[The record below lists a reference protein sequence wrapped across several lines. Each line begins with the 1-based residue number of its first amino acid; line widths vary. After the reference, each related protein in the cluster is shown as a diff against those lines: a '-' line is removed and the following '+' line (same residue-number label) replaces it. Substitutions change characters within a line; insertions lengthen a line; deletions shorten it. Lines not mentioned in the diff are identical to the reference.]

1 MLPDDRLDALL
12 TSLDEGR
19 VQPAEVDADLWP
31 LVAVARRLSR
41 LDSAA
46 PAPDFASDLHGR
58 LMAHTAA
65 LQARRP
71 DYSDATLPG
80 VAYAPNDMTVPLRT
94 RPLGNGP
101 SQRGAWLDGARGSAP
116 TGAPKLWP
124 NAASAR
130 AARTNGR
137 RRSRLFWQGLAA
149 AVVFLV
155 CGGTFGVAAFAQP
168 GNPLYG
174 LRTLEGHVGVAIAPT
189 AADRAQ
195 QQLNSA
201 TAALTT
207 FESVVSRHSGDAAYT
222 QALAGVRQQEAAAT
236 LAVGALSSSATYP
249 QLLTQL
255 QAVQARERAD
265 LRQALPLIGWE
276 NRLAT
281 TLALGDLG
289 DTLPHIT
296 SASATEATGDGGGS
310 WRVEIHG
317 GGFLPGATLVVNG
330 QPAGTVLSVNAETL
344 LATIPAGAIKGAPRA
359 LGVSNPDG
367 TAAQTDQLGVQT
379 TGDQPTPGPE
389 ATPTSGDNGGGGG
402 DGGGGDHS
410 GTPTPSPHK

>member
-19 VQPAEVDADLWP
+19 LQPADVDPDLLP
-31 LVAVARRLSR
+31 LVKVARRLSH

-46 PAPDFASDLHGR
+46 PSPDFASDLHSR
-58 LMAHTAA
+58 LVARTAA
-65 LQARRP
+65 LQARQA
-71 DYSDATLPG
+71 DFADVTLPG
-80 VAYAPNDMTVPLRT
+80 QSYAPEDMTVPLAT
-94 RPLGNGP
+94 RPLGNAP
-101 SQRGAWLDGARGSAP
+101 IQRDTWPTLSPGVGVVDRHARRP
-116 TGAPKLWP
+116 
-124 NAASAR
+124 R
-130 AARTNGR
+130 RTH
-137 RRSRLFWQGLAA
+137 RSRLFWQGLAA

-174 LRTLEGHVGVAIAPT
+174 LRALESHVGVAVAPT
-189 AADRAQ
+189 GADRAQ

-201 TAALTT
+201 SAALTT
-207 FESVVSRHSGDAAYT
+207 LEGVVTRHSGDAAYT
-222 QALAGVRQQEAAAT
+222 QALAGVRKQEAAASQ
-236 LAVGALSSSATYP
+236 AVGSLSSSSAYP

-255 QAVQARERAD
+255 QGVQARERAD
-265 LRQALPLIGWE
+265 LRQALPLVGWE

-289 DTLPHIT
+289 DTIPRIT

-330 QPAGTVLSVNAETL
+330 QPVGTVLSVTQDTL
-344 LATIPAGAIKGAPRA
+344 LATIPAGAIAGAPHA
-359 LGVSNPDG
+359 LGVSNTDG

-379 TGDQPTPGPE
+379 SGDQPTPGPE
-389 ATPTSGDNGGGGG
+389 ATPTSGDNGGGGT
-402 DGGGGDHS
+402 GGGDHN
-410 GTPTPSPHK
+410 GTPTPSPRK